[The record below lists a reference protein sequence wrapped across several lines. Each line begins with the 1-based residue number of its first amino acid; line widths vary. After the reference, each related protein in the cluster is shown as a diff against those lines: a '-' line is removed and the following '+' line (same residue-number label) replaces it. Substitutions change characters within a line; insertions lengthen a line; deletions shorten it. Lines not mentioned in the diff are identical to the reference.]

1 MQYLC
6 EVLISKNVPNV
17 RFVILGILRMIRPNY
32 YDLKSVRI
40 RILQL
45 FLAETLRKFGPTLL
59 KEPAV
64 GSIIDSIS

>member
-32 YDLKSVRI
+32 YDLKSVRNI
-40 RILQL
+40 KLQL
-45 FLAETLRKFGPTLL
+45 LAETLRKFGPTLL

-64 GSIIDSIS
+64 GRIIDSIS